1 MKNVVLEEIKN
12 IDLFKQDPGLTK
24 EMVEEAFKQALN
36 KIDEHLEEFT
46 YKFPDSSSENNIYP
60 AVENDHEWT
69 TGFWTGMLWI
79 AYEITGDEKYK
90 KVADIQVKTFEKRID
105 EKLGLNHHDLGFLY
119 TLSCVS
125 AYKITG
131 SEVAKNS
138 AIKAADHL
146 ITRYQE
152 KARIIQAW
160 GDFSDPNQRGRMII
174 DCNMNLPLLYWATE
188 VTGDPKYKNIAK
200 SHVEQAAKYIVREDA
215 STFHTY
221 YIDTETG
228 EPRFGK
234 THQGYSD
241 DSCWARGQAWG
252 IYGFPLSYIYT
263 KNEELLDLTKK
274 VANYFLNRIPED
286 NICYWDVIFTDGDEP
301 RDSSAAAIAIPGLME
316 LAKLLP
322 EGDETKEIYMN
333 ASKYMLKSLIENY
346 TTKDVPES
354 NGLLLHGVYSKPGN
368 RGVDECNL
376 WGDYYYMESLIRVLK
391 DWKLYW

>member
-1 MKNVVLEEIKN
+1 MKNVVLEELKK
-12 IDLFKQDPGLTK
+12 IDLFKKDPGLTK
-24 EMVEEAFKQALN
+24 EQVKAAFKQALN

-46 YKFPDSSSENNIYP
+46 YKFPGSSSENNVYP
-60 AVENDHEWT
+60 SVENNHEWT
-69 TGFWTGMLWI
+69 TGFWTGILWI
-79 AYEITGDEKYK
+79 AYEVTGDEKYRE
-90 KVADIQVKTFEKRID
+90 VADIHVKSFEKRID

-119 TLSCVS
+119 TLSCIS

-146 ITRYQE
+146 ITRYQD
-152 KARIIQAW
+152 KAGIIQAW

-174 DCNMNLPLLYWATE
+174 DCNMNLPLLYWASE
-188 VTGDPKYKNIAK
+188 VTEDPKYKQIAK
-200 SHVEQAAKYIVREDA
+200 SHIEQAAKYIVREDA
-215 STFHTY
+215 STYHTY

-241 DSCWARGQAWG
+241 DSCWSRGQAWG

-263 KNEELLDLTKK
+263 KDEELLDLTKK
-274 VANYFLNRIPED
+274 VSNYFLNRIPED
-286 NICYWDVIFTDGDEP
+286 NICYWDLIFTDGDEP
-301 RDSSAAAIAIPGLME
+301 RDSSAAAIAISGLME
-316 LAKLLP
+316 LAKWLP
-322 EGDETKEIYMN
+322 KDDEMREIYMN
-333 ASKYMLKSLIENY
+333 ASKYMLKSLIEKY

-368 RGVDECNL
+368 TGVDECNI
-376 WGDYYYMESLIRVLK
+376 WGDYYYMESLVRVLK
-391 DWKLYW
+391 DWELYW